1 MRELT
6 RSVASFSW
14 AMSVFGVGQMA
25 NLVSPRR
32 AADALGAVARS
43 AEGALGPG
51 LRSVFQAG
59 DRLQKAAVD
68 LSFSM
73 VGLGPASRCGCAA
86 PETATG
92 TTGGSSGSG
101 LLSQVGGMA
110 FDLLQMGV
118 STVYWA
124 SGTAWQQQQGLSGW
138 GPMQQQ
144 EAETGRKPVS

>member
-1 MRELT
+1 MREFT

-14 AMSVFGVGQMA
+14 AMSLFGVEQMA
-25 NLVSPRR
+25 NMVSPRR
-32 AADALGAVARS
+32 AADAFGAVARS

-86 PETATG
+86 TETATG
-92 TTGGSSGSG
+92 TGASSGSG

-110 FDLLQMGV
+110 FDLIQMGV
-118 STVYWA
+118 TTVYQL

-138 GPMQQQ
+138 GPVPPR
-144 EAETGRKPVS
+144 ETDARQ